1 MSFFITVCI
10 SAALGLLSGL
20 GIGGGSLL
28 ILWLTLVVHMDYT
41 IAKYINL
48 LFFLPPA
55 LISTVVHLFRKEL
68 SIKKVL
74 PAALAGGASAVLFT
88 ILSNSWNVDIL
99 KKIFGVLLLL
109 TAWRELRYKNKQQG
123 ILQK

>member
-1 MSFFITVCI
+1 MSFLITVCI

-41 IAKYINL
+41 TAKYINL

-68 SIKKVL
+68 SIKKVF
-74 PAALAGGASAVLFT
+74 PAALAGGASAILFT

-99 KKIFGVLLLL
+99 KKIFGILLLL

-123 ILQK
+123 FLQK

>member
-41 IAKYINL
+41 TAKYINL

-55 LISTVVHLFRKEL
+55 LISTAVHLFRKEL

>member
-10 SAALGLLSGL
+10 SASLGLLSGL

-28 ILWLTLVVHMDYT
+28 ILWLTLVVHTDYT
-41 IAKYINL
+41 TAKYINL

>member
-41 IAKYINL
+41 TAKYINL